1 MNMPGYSIFISEFI
15 GTAILLLL
23 GCGVSANVSL
33 RTAYGHAGG
42 WLLVSIGWGFGVFA
56 GASIAWHSGGQ
67 LNPAV
72 TLGLALHGS
81 IPWSTVPW
89 YVAAQLTGA
98 MTGALLAYLSY
109 KKQFDTQKDRERLGR
124 IFFTAPSVRSSWW
137 NITTEAI
144 ATFVLVYFVLQSS
157 PFQPGTGDSTPV
169 FGNSALGY
177 AAVSFVVIG
186 IGASLGGPTGYSI
199 NPTRDL
205 GPRITY
211 SLLRIANKGP
221 AEWGY
226 AWIPII
232 GPLLGGA
239 AAAGVFALAGT
250 Y

>member
-1 MNMPGYSIFISEFI
+1 MDIPGYSIFISEFI

-42 WLLVSIGWGFGVFA
+42 WLLVSIGWGFAVFA

-109 KKQFDTQKDRERLGR
+109 KKQFDTQEDRERLGR

-137 NITTEAI
+137 NVTTEAI

-157 PFQPGTGDSTPV
+157 PFQPGTGDSSPV
-169 FGNSALGY
+169 FGNAALGY

-199 NPTRDL
+199 NPARDL

-211 SLLRIANKGP
+211 SLLRIAGKGP

-226 AWIPII
+226 AWIPIV
-232 GPLLGGA
+232 GPLLGGG
-239 AAAGVFALAGT
+239 AAAGVFSLAGP